1 MRRPSLVASA
11 PSALLLLSLFCFAAP
26 SFAKDAADATA
37 PAIAA
42 KLMLRG
48 QPNGLK
54 VSEMRLT
61 RKNDVLVVQAD
72 LQNVTKKDVVAY
84 HRFRWLD
91 ASGNQVGDGES
102 WKQTAVYGE
111 QMLTIK
117 GVAPTSGVVDLRLE
131 MNVEK
136 K

>member
-1 MRRPSLVASA
+1 MMKLNPLYFAV
-11 PSALLLLSLFCFAAP
+11 PLLALALGSNAAQADE
-26 SFAKDAADATA
+26 SDATS

-42 KLMLRG
+42 KLILRSE
-48 QPNGLK
+48 PNGLK

-102 WKQTAVYGE
+102 WKQTPVAGKQIATVNS
-111 QMLTIK
+111 
-117 GVAPTSGVVDLRLE
+117 VAPTSAVVDLRLE

>member
-1 MRRPSLVASA
+1 L
-11 PSALLLLSLFCFAAP
+11 ALGGNAARAEE
-26 SFAKDAADATA
+26 SDATS

-102 WKQTAVYGE
+102 WKQTPVYGE
-111 QMLTIK
+111 QITTIK
-117 GVAPTSGVVDLRLE
+117 SVAPTSAVVDLRLE